1 MATVMLTGPSGF
13 LGSHLLDRLL
23 QVEGAQIHAVSRAG
37 TGRAHDRLTWH
48 RGDLLDPSMAGRL
61 MQEVRPTHL
70 LHNAWF
76 AVPGRF
82 WTDPA
87 NLAWLQASIALMAAF
102 AENGGRQFV
111 GVGTCAEYDWSG
123 SEPYAEDSTPIRP
136 ATLYGKCKAA
146 CWAAAQA
153 FEAAGSFR
161 AAWGRVFLP
170 YGEGDTQGRLLPSL
184 IAELR
189 AGRPM
194 LLGDGSL
201 ERDFIYASDAAD
213 LLVRM
218 LTSEVSGAFN
228 VASGEATTLAV
239 AIKHVAARLGRNDL
253 LRFGA
258 RPTPVSEPARL
269 VADPAKVLGILRWR
283 PNMPLLRG
291 LDTVLQSSLQGEQ

>member
-23 QVEGAQIHAVSRAG
+23 LVEDAEIHAVSRVG
-37 TGRAHDRLTWH
+37 TGRTNDRLTWH
-48 RGDLLDPSMAGRL
+48 KGDLLDPGMAGRL

-82 WTDPA
+82 WSDPA
-87 NLAWLQASIALMAAF
+87 NLAWLQASVALMAAF
-102 AENGGRQFV
+102 AEIGGRQFV

-123 SEPYAEDSTPIRP
+123 SEPYAEDTTSIKP

-146 CWAAAQA
+146 CWAAAQS
-153 FEAAGSFR
+153 FDAAGTFR

-170 YGEGDTQGRLLPSL
+170 YGEGDTLGRLLPSL

-201 ERDFIYASDAAD
+201 ERDFIYAPDAAD

-218 LTSEVSGAFN
+218 LMSEVSGAFN

-239 AIKHVAARLGRNDL
+239 AIEHVAGRLGRSDL

-258 RPTPVSEPARL
+258 RPTPVSEPSRL
-269 VADPAKVLGILRWR
+269 VANPAKVRGILHWS
-283 PNMPLLRG
+283 PHMPVLRG
-291 LDTVLQSSLQGEQ
+291 LDTVLQSSLQGGR